1 MYNIDNTNNIGNM
14 GHLTKEQFTWQ
25 FWNMAGIT
33 MYLQLPFNSSS
44 HLFYLHD
51 LWESQTYM
59 ASCMDWGFKGVG
71 VGFYTWCL
79 LLIFWARR
87 KENEDYQN

>member
-1 MYNIDNTNNIGNM
+1 M

-33 MYLQLPFNSSS
+33 MYLQLTFNSSS
-44 HLFYLHD
+44 HLFYLRD

-59 ASCMDWGFKGVG
+59 ATCMDWGFKGGGG
-71 VGFYTWCL
+71 VGFCTWCL